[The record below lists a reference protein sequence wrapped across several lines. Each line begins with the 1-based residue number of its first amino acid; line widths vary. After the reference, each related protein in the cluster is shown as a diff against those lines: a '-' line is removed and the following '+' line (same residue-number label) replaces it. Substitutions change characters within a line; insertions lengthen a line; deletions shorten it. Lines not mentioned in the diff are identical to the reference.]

1 MEKTFWQGRGQGAGR
16 RGGRWQLESSCGSAV
31 VHRTRSYAGLV
42 PVRNFVPVPGLQ
54 DDRYVTCQNNYVP
67 LFNHHHCEPGRATR
81 AGVTKRALQQQ
92 NEEMIVKSTSRV
104 Q

>member
-42 PVRNFVPVPGLQ
+42 P
-54 DDRYVTCQNNYVP
+54 NNYVP